1 MKLLKFQQLKKIL
14 NVFSLALI
22 FVCAAAN
29 SGAQTT
35 VDKTVATVTD
45 SVSKPELITYS
56 DLLWQIALQ
65 PGAPLN
71 PPSSEDLNRALQILI
86 NQRLFALEAKRLPA
100 ANQTEDD
107 VKREIERIIRQ
118 FPSAAEFENRLRTV
132 GFDSVR
138 DDNFLRMMQQR
149 VAIEKYIEFRFRSFV
164 IVTPEEENRY
174 YRDSYVPEFRR
185 RNPGVIVPPID
196 DVRGRINQ
204 LLVERE
210 VEEDIERFLDDAKRR
225 AEIEIL
231 FEV

>member
-1 MKLLKFQQLKKIL
+1 MKVLKFQQLKKIL
-14 NVFSLALI
+14 SAFACALI
-22 FVCAAAN
+22 LACATQN
-29 SGAQTT
+29 SGAQVT

-56 DLLWQIALQ
+56 DLLWQIAMQ

-86 NQRLFALEAKRLPA
+86 NQRLFALEAKRLPPT
-100 ANQTEDD
+100 NQTEDD

-138 DDNFLRMMQQR
+138 DDNFLRMMEQR

-174 YRDSYVPEFRR
+174 YRDFYVPEFRR
-185 RNPGVIVPPID
+185 RNPGVIVPPLD